1 MAGTGANTC
10 AFSGW
15 TAYSTVDTALCGA
28 QNIGDG
34 TVTVIN
40 QDITWS
46 GDVNLNG
53 KVVVLSPAT
62 LTIEPGTVVKAAF
75 KADPVDASAIVIARG
90 GTIIANGT
98 AALPI
103 VLTTE
108 YDPLT
113 AGDVA
118 AGIYVADNFDLTIGG
133 LWGGLIVLGDNVI
146 GEDGGV
152 ESIEGIV
159 EGETWTEYGGS
170 ETNDSSGSMKYISIR
185 HGGAT
190 IGNGDEINGLTL
202 GGVGNGTVI
211 ENIEIVSNTDDG
223 IEFFGGNVNVN
234 NLLIYNQ
241 TDDAIDIDEAYS
253 GTVTNSLVVL
263 GAGSDNVFEIDGS
276 EDSTGAVTGSYTIN
290 KVTAVGATGQTQ
302 MDQYGHWKSGA
313 TGANNNVVFKDFAT
327 GTYVEGIESS
337 TFNAGTLT
345 FSNLDFVTSDDLA
358 TVNSISSRSASDE
371 LGELTSTHAEILAEQ
386 ANGSGSTETQYY
398 DWTAYFYG
406 GYGNT
411 LSSGDLQEVDEFKIY
426 PNPVNDVLNVSS
438 NVPVKSLKL
447 FNITGQLVKTNENLN
462 SLDMSEVSRGIYLL
476 EISSDTTVQTKKIV
490 KK

>member
-1 MAGTGANTC
+1 LGELTSTHAEILAEQLAGTGANTC

-290 KVTAVGATGQTQ
+290 
-302 MDQYGHWKSGA
+302 
-313 TGANNNVVFKDFAT
+313 
-327 GTYVEGIESS
+327 
-337 TFNAGTLT
+337 
-345 FSNLDFVTSDDLA
+345 
-358 TVNSISSRSASDE
+358 
-371 LGELTSTHAEILAEQ
+371 
-386 ANGSGSTETQYY
+386 
-398 DWTAYFYG
+398 
-406 GYGNT
+406 
-411 LSSGDLQEVDEFKIY
+411 
-426 PNPVNDVLNVSS
+426 
-438 NVPVKSLKL
+438 
-447 FNITGQLVKTNENLN
+447 
-462 SLDMSEVSRGIYLL
+462 
-476 EISSDTTVQTKKIV
+476 
-490 KK
+490 